1 MKLLS
6 MVTVI
11 ATTGLF
17 SFQAMGSGVY
27 HRAAVESKIF
37 KGDVVASQSQA
48 YESGKKI
55 WMDINSKRSYELSKI
70 LPQASEKVDVRSFEI
85 KNGTIKVKEIMDSSG
100 EINFIPMVKVDYKY
114 YYRPSF

>member
-6 MVTVI
+6 MMTVI
-11 ATTGLF
+11 ATTSLF

-48 YESGKKI
+48 YESGKQI
-55 WMDINSKRSYELSKI
+55 WMDINAKGSYELSKI

-85 KNGTIKVKEIMDSSG
+85 RNGSIKVKEIMNSSG
-100 EINFIPMVKVDYKY
+100 EINFVPMVKVDFKY
-114 YYRPSF
+114 NYRPSF

>member
-6 MVTVI
+6 MMTVI
-11 ATTGLF
+11 ATTSLF

-48 YESGKKI
+48 YESGKQI
-55 WMDINSKRSYELSKI
+55 WM
-70 LPQASEKVDVRSFEI
+70 
-85 KNGTIKVKEIMDSSG
+85 
-100 EINFIPMVKVDYKY
+100 EINGKGSMNSAKSYLKLRKRWTCVRLKSETGASK
-114 YYRPSF
+114 SKKS